1 MLEHIAEFTTW
12 PILTGIIVGYIANR
26 IMSGEG
32 KGCCMNLIIGI
43 LGSYV
48 GAFIGS
54 LFNVQLL
61 GAGYVKNFIFCVIGS
76 VVVLWLWKKL
86 FG

>member
-1 MLEHIAEFTTW
+1 MLKHIAEFTTW
-12 PILTGIIVGYIANR
+12 PILTGVIVGYIANH

-43 LGSYV
+43 VGSYV

-54 LFNVQLL
+54 LS
-61 GAGYVKNFIFCVIGS
+61 IDII
-76 VVVLWLWKKL
+76 VLE
-86 FG
+86 

>member
-1 MLEHIAEFTTW
+1 MFEHIAEFTTW
-12 PILTGIIVGYIANR
+12 PILTGILVGYIANR

-43 LGSYV
+43 VGSYV

-54 LFNVQLL
+54 LLNVQL
-61 GAGYVKNFIFCVIGS
+61 Y
-76 VVVLWLWKKL
+76 
-86 FG
+86 